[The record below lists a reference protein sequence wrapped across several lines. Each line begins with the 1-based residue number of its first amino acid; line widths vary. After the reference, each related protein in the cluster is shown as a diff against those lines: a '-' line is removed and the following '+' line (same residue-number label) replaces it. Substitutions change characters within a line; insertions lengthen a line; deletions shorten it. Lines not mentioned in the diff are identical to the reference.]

1 MKRLKDFCERVQ
13 QKLEAK
19 RLKKEIFRKSIHM
32 LGSFCPLFA
41 SLTSTL
47 IVVCTLFFIMLFYT
61 VSELLRLNGKNI
73 YCFSNV
79 TKIANRERDE
89 KRFSLGP
96 ITLSTGIII
105 SLYFFPL
112 YIATIAI
119 FSLSFGDGI
128 ASLAGKAFGKVKF
141 IFEGKT
147 LAGSMACFLATLIA
161 EVAFTEKIV
170 LSFTIAFFTTMIEL
184 LPLKDFDNIAIP
196 IVMALLV
203 QYFNEY
209 FIILF

>member
-1 MKRLKDFCERVQ
+1 MMRLKYFCERVQ
-13 QKLEAK
+13 QKLKAK
-19 RLKKEIFRKSIHM
+19 RLQKEIFRKSIHM

-41 SLTSTL
+41 YLTSTS
-47 IVVCTLFFIMLFYT
+47 IVVCTLFIIMLFYT
-61 VSELLRLNGKNI
+61 LSELLRLKGKNI
-73 YCFSNV
+73 YCLSNV
-79 TKIANRERDE
+79 VKIANRERDE

-128 ASLAGKAFGKVKF
+128 ASLSGRAFGKRRL

-147 LAGSMACFLATLIA
+147 CAGSMACFLATFIA
-161 EVAFTEKIV
+161 EIAFTEKIV
-170 LSFTIAFFTTMIEL
+170 LSLVIAFFTTIIEL
-184 LPLKDFDNIAIP
+184 FPLKDFDNIAIP
-196 IVMALLV
+196 VSIAFLA
-203 QYFNEY
+203 QYLTEH
-209 FIILF
+209 FIPMF